1 MVNHEPEL
9 AMKYFL
15 VDKVDSLESGK
26 RIKTSKCVTLAEEY
40 LSDHFPTFPVLPG
53 VLQLQGLIESAAWLV
68 REAENFA
75 HSMILLKQTRNVKF
89 KRFLAPGERI
99 TYTITVKALE
109 EELSSF
115 EGHGESAGRR
125 VVEARFAL
133 RHFNLV
139 DRGDSFAAA
148 DAEVIESLK
157 SRWKRLCS

>member
-1 MVNHEPEL
+1 
-9 AMKYFL
+9 MKYFL

-26 RIKTSKCVTLAEEY
+26 GIKASKCVTLAEEY

-89 KRFLAPGERI
+89 KRFLAPGEKI
-99 TYTITVKALE
+99 TYTVGVKALE
-109 EELSSF
+109 EALSSF
-115 EGHGESAGRR
+115 KGHGESEGRR
-125 VVEARFAL
+125 VVEATFTL

-139 DRGDSFAAA
+139 ERGDSFAAA
-148 DAEVIESLK
+148 DAEVIKSLK
-157 SRWKRLCS
+157 SRWKLLCLRLK